1 MKSIGQILLCFL
13 LICGSALASYAQDE
27 DILTDDLGNVS
38 DAFQE
43 RFFEGLKQ
51 KGIENYEKALRALSE
66 ALNAAGDDKEQQAVV
81 HFEMAKNHLELQQY
95 EAAESALLQS
105 IGLVPGRLDTN
116 ELLYEVYHRTK
127 DYEKAIPVVNRLIAF
142 DAVYKEDLANLLVL
156 TAQFDQA
163 MALINELD
171 AAVGRNAKRDELRK
185 RIISITGDVSS
196 EINRLEGITNSD
208 AATEKDYLE
217 LIYRYST
224 EGDIIKAKEAANV
237 LLERFPES
245 ELVHLALYKFALED
259 GDKQAAVASMQ
270 EVIDA
275 RNIDA
280 SSKYKVLA
288 DFMDFVADNP
298 DYEPELEAAIASFSS
313 TTNSAALW
321 QQLGDFFLKQ
331 DKRSKA
337 LEFYKKAVAT
347 NNTDYNLLK
356 NTILLQIEGNA
367 YQDAFEL
374 SETALEIYPAQSLLY
389 LLQGVSLLGLNQ
401 ADKAIAVM
409 EEGVDYVIDNPA
421 MERDFYDQLSKAYN
435 QKGNAAK
442 AAEYAKKAQDLQL
455 P

>member
-1 MKSIGQILLCFL
+1 
-13 LICGSALASYAQDE
+13 
-27 DILTDDLGNVS
+27 
-38 DAFQE
+38 
-43 RFFEGLKQ
+43 
-51 KGIENYEKALRALSE
+51 
-66 ALNAAGDDKEQQAVV
+66 
-81 HFEMAKNHLELQQY
+81 
-95 EAAESALLQS
+95 
-105 IGLVPGRLDTN
+105 
-116 ELLYEVYHRTK
+116 
-127 DYEKAIPVVNRLIAF
+127 
-142 DAVYKEDLANLLVL
+142 
-156 TAQFDQA
+156 
-163 MALINELD
+163 
-171 AAVGRNAKRDELRK
+171 
-185 RIISITGDVSS
+185 
-196 EINRLEGITNSD
+196 
-208 AATEKDYLE
+208 
-217 LIYRYST
+217 
-224 EGDIIKAKEAANV
+224 
-237 LLERFPES
+237 
-245 ELVHLALYKFALED
+245 
-259 GDKQAAVASMQ
+259 MQ